1 MHEYSAFMNFAK
13 RRGTIRRRRAL
24 QVNEC
29 PDVFGVNIG
38 KTQASL
44 TSGMDSEPENP
55 SPQSDLAR
63 RVLTNYS
70 STILSSDPFSALT
83 ANGRG
88 LLPRWSLLCFRL
100 RRRNAV
106 HESPRLIREIDEL
119 SDHVR

>member
-1 MHEYSAFMNFAK
+1 MNFAQ

-29 PDVFGVNIG
+29 PDVVGVNIG
-38 KTQASL
+38 KTEASL

-88 LLPRWSLLCFRL
+88 LPPRWSLLCFRL